1 MAVRTALTLDAS
13 KDHRR
18 HCDEELYPPPDKA
31 MDELLHSQFWT
42 TIGWE
47 DPCTEKERVLFS
59 KCPFQCDAPKHHE
72 LDSSTS
78 YCVLDAWHL
87 PEVKPEVD
95 DGFAYIDGH
104 KFECVHAVDSGKFHS
119 IFVLDSSGSMHGQPW
134 TNLLYACN
142 EFTIN
147 RLNDGGGSDLVSY
160 VTFDN
165 NSHIHCEAKTLKE
178 SVGIKIPFSGGGT
191 CFQQGSLV
199 ANEILSRNSFEQFK
213 AALSFF
219 SDGHPNDIEAGI
231 ALAQYIRSNYAK
243 YVLKLFV
250 VGFGRVNLSVLKRVA
265 TKMGGEYRQVLDANA
280 LRSEFQRIAA
290 VLRKKEASLA
300 LMEA

>member
-1 MAVRTALTLDAS
+1 MSMLRLLLQQTLRTHGSSRYLS
-13 KDHRR
+13 WR
-18 HCDEELYPPPDKA
+18 HAADIFHCKGNDIDVEDRKYKVAREVLLKCVTCFVPKWVVDISTICRVKA
-31 MDELLHSQFWT
+31 MA
-42 TIGWE
+42 
-47 DPCTEKERVLFS
+47 
-59 KCPFQCDAPKHHE
+59 CDAPKHHE

-191 CFQQGSLV
+191 CFQQGCLWLTRSCHATVLSSSRPRSVSSRMAIRTISRRGSL
-199 ANEILSRNSFEQFK
+199 LRNTFAPITPSTLE
-213 AALSFF
+213 
-219 SDGHPNDIEAGI
+219 
-231 ALAQYIRSNYAK
+231 
-243 YVLKLFV
+243 VFV
-250 VGFGRVNLSVLKRVA
+250 VGFGHVNLSVLSAWRPRW
-265 TKMGGEYRQVLDANA
+265 E
-280 LRSEFQRIAA
+280 RIAA
-290 VLRKKEASLA
+290 VLRKNEASLA